1 MFELLKNLFSTK
13 FLTLNS
19 AQAFLEY
26 QPLLIRIST
35 QLLGCKVQA
44 EDVVQETFYNW
55 LKTNTDKVQNTKA
68 FLVKSVTNACYN
80 QLTALKHKKT
90 VFLENWSSEAI
101 LEKYQSLD
109 FPNFDLENEVNEAM
123 VTLSNHLEPTEK
135 AVFILREVFDFDYEE
150 IQAIIDK
157 KADNCRKLLQRAKG
171 KLNELSDSI
180 HLEKNIPTCNLSFDF
195 IKACKTGSYDGILS
209 TLKAEIAQKIQKL

>member
-1 MFELLKNLFSTK
+1 M
-13 FLTLNS
+13 NS
-19 AQAFLEY
+19 AQTFLEY

-35 QLLGCKVQA
+35 QLLGCKAQA

-68 FLVKSVTNACYN
+68 FLIKAVTNACYN
-80 QLTALKHKKT
+80 QLNALKHKKT
-90 VFLENWSSEAI
+90 VFLENWSSDAI

-123 VTLSNHLEPTEK
+123 VTLHHHLEPTER

-150 IQAIIDK
+150 IQTVIDK
-157 KADNCRKLLQRAKG
+157 KADNCRKLLQRAKT

-180 HLEKNIPTCNLSFDF
+180 QIEKNIPNCSISLDF
-195 IKACKTGSYDGILS
+195 IKTCKTGSYDGLLDN
-209 TLKAEIAQKIQKL
+209 LKREITQKIQKL